1 MAELIDPAPNIPVDS
16 VQFISLLDLSPV
28 TGLLKSFYRE
38 PYKIKHPPQ
47 AMLRLVALQKL
58 KQYKFLT
65 ELDRELDQ
73 RAIKLLGFKYKPSY
87 KTIWHWL
94 NKRVGPDGLET
105 IHTELMKLISQAI
118 TAQRIQMGKIVSG
131 DATTIQAK
139 PADHQAAYNGHY
151 HMNCYLVHHL
161 ICAMTGLTLNWIVAP
176 GNVDEGQFMV
186 PMLAKTYAD
195 GFKPELLTL
204 DNGYAHHFNYE
215 IPNFLGIKL
224 LIGFRRRNKPGWRGK
239 PKTLKL
245 RFRKMI
251 TAGKL
256 PLHKLAELGM
266 EADPEKNSL
275 EDVACALAVA
285 GQHEYA
291 GAYYRNQSL
300 EWFLSDRKCWQSV
313 YAPPRSAIE
322 GTHGHQ
328 KDWLDLDDFVD
339 SGLRKARL
347 HVALCMLSEVAV
359 ALIRVQCGHVSALTS
374 HAYIR

>member
-1 MAELIDPAPNIPVDS
+1 M
-16 VQFISLLDLSPV
+16 
-28 TGLLKSFYRE
+28 
-38 PYKIKHPPQ
+38 
-47 AMLRLVALQKL
+47 
-58 KQYKFLT
+58 
-65 ELDRELDQ
+65 
-73 RAIKLLGFKYKPSY
+73 
-87 KTIWHWL
+87 KTINQTL
-94 NKRVGPDGLET
+94 
-105 IHTELMKLISQAI
+105 A
-118 TAQRIQMGKIVSG
+118 AQRIQIGKVICA
-131 DATTIQAK
+131 DATHIEAQPNDK
-139 PADHQAAYNGHY
+139 EAAYNGHY
-151 HMNCYLVHHL
+151 KMRCYLIHHI
-161 ICAMTGLTLNWIVAP
+161 ICAKTGLTLNWVVAP
-176 GNVDEGQFMV
+176 CNVDEGQFML
-186 PMLAKTYAD
+186 PMLAKAMAD
-195 GFKPELLTL
+195 GFKPKVLIV
-204 DNGYAHHFNYE
+204 DNGYAHYFNYE

-251 TAGKL
+251 KAGKL

-359 ALIRVQCGHVSALTS
+359 ALIRVQCGHVSALS
-374 HAYIR
+374 AR